1 MVVILLNTLVFAMYH
16 HDMNSDWTLSLF
28 IINIIFTVIYL
39 IEAIIKIVGLRQYYF
54 QSGWNWFDFII
65 VVLSVISV
73 ILDFLAQVRCYGYIV
88 ERIIFN
94 TIGELTTKPSCGSF
108 VSGHAY
114 CACFAHN
121 TSCTGNHDKL

>member
-1 MVVILLNTLVFAMYH
+1 MENIIVVVILLNTLVFAMYH

-54 QSGWNWFDFII
+54 QSGWNWFDFVI

-73 ILDFLAQVRCYGYIV
+73 ILDFLAQVSY
-88 ERIIFN
+88 
-94 TIGELTTKPSCGSF
+94 
-108 VSGHAY
+108 
-114 CACFAHN
+114 
-121 TSCTGNHDKL
+121 TGLLSRESYSIP